1 MPYVYSFENLE
12 AWRDAR
18 SLVRW
23 IYKITESF
31 PRTEQFGLINQMRRS
46 SISVISNLA
55 EGSARS
61 TPKDKA
67 NFYQTAYSS
76 IIELLNQLIVSNDL
90 NFLQR
95 VILTEGRSMIE
106 KLTGK
111 IAALRNSELNKLQ
124 TLTLNPKHSTSL

>member
-18 SLVRW
+18 ILVRW
-23 IYKITESF
+23 IYKITADF
-31 PRTEQFGLINQMRRS
+31 PKAEQFGLTKQMRRS

-55 EGSARS
+55 EGSARN

-76 IIELLNQLIVSNDL
+76 IIELLNQIIVSNDL
-90 NFLQR
+90 NFLQSG
-95 VILTEGRSMIE
+95 ILSEGRSMIE

-124 TLTLNPKHSTSL
+124 TQNLNTQP